1 MSDNNLKSKED
12 IQKMMALSEEI
23 NTLNIKVKQLV
34 EDLSSTQDVLGSVQE
49 LAGQLTSKVG
59 DFESATKGYTPPTPH
74 QGDKMGT
81 PSYESAGVKRER
93 VMPTPETIND
103 YKPKAYTP
111 EPVVTEDSNSSSTS
125 VGSITDRQTIKRE
138 TKASQVKRA
147 AGKKR
152 QSTKKPPKRGWGLGV
167 GKG

>member
-12 IQKMMALSEEI
+12 IQKMIALSEEI

-34 EDLSSTQDVLGSVQE
+34 EDLSSTQNVLGSVQE

-59 DFESATKGYTPPTPH
+59 DFESATKGYTPPSPT

-93 VMPTPETIND
+93 IMPTPETIHD

-111 EPVVTEDSNSSSTS
+111 QPVAVEEESVTS
-125 VGSITDRQTIKRE
+125 VGSITDKQTIKRE

-147 AGKKR
+147 AGKKKA
-152 QSTKKPPKRGWGLGV
+152 QSRPPKRGWGLGV
-167 GKG
+167 GSKGKE